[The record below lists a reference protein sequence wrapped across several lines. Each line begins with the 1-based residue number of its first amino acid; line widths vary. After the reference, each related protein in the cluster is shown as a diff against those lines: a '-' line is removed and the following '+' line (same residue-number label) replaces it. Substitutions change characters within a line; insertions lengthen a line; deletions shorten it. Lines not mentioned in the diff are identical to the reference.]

1 MFYTVI
7 QMDQF
12 WRAQL
17 VQQDNGNILN
27 NIIILKQ
34 F

>member
-27 NIIILKQ
+27 IIILKQ